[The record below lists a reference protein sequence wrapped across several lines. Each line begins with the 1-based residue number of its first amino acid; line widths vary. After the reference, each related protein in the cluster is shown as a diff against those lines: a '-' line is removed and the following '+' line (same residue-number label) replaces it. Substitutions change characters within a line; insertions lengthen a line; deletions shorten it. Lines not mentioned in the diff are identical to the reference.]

1 MESNDIRCGRVPF
14 GDVTNTLG
22 KFLVNLCTISVAY
35 PGGVVTRFSNI
46 LWVLRHQHVGR
57 ELKIEG

>member
-1 MESNDIRCGRVPF
+1 MESNDKSSGGRVPF

-35 PGGVVTRFSNI
+35 PGGVVTRFNNI
-46 LWVLRHQHVGR
+46 LPVLRHQHVG
-57 ELKIEG
+57 